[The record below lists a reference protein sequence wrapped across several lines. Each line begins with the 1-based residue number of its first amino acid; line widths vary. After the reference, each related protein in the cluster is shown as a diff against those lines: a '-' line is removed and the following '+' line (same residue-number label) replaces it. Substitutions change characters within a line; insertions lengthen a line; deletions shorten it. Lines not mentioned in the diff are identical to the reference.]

1 MPEAALQRARTAGK
15 YAREKLHGMLTHVVP
30 TPAPPPGLPPGR
42 WYVIIRGAQDRPPT
56 RELCRTW
63 RHCEERVYARSGINA
78 GQICPAAI
86 FHRWDSFGE
95 AVAYWQVVFGEGVQ
109 LVAAN

>member
-1 MPEAALQRARTAGK
+1 
-15 YAREKLHGMLTHVVP
+15 
-30 TPAPPPGLPPGR
+30 
-42 WYVIIRGAQDRPPT
+42 
-56 RELCRTW
+56 
-63 RHCEERVYARSGINA
+63 VYARSGINA